1 MTDAAFA
8 DMHADV
14 MDEFGQP
21 GLVVRG
27 ADVPVSLNV
36 LIDRG
41 VAQTDD
47 YGRVVRRVDI
57 ASFLVAEWQPQAGD
71 RLTVGAWTKSVQT
84 LEDDDGFVAK
94 AVMHG

>member
-1 MTDAAFA
+1 MNAAEFA
-8 DMHADV
+8 GMHAELMAD
-14 MDEFGQP
+14 FGEA
-21 GLVVRG
+21 GSVVRG
-27 ADVPVSLNV
+27 AAEPVPVTV
-36 LIDRG
+36 IIDRG

-57 ASFLVAEWQPQAGD
+57 ASFLVAQWQPQAGD
-71 RLTVGAWTKSVQT
+71 RLTVGAWTKAVQT